1 MSNNILL
8 FFINFNMDKKDTNLI
23 PYEIF
28 SFNLWLFLTI
38 GYYIYMILCIVP
50 NKYFI
55 YYLKIDFLPNPY
67 WYTSIPTHILVS
79 LIFIFLFIKEKELIE
94 TIDNPPYKDLYYKE
108 LSLKEMRKE
117 IDIDR
122 KEGVLPD
129 AGDLREDIVNYV
141 LNM

>member
-1 MSNNILL
+1 MKN
-8 FFINFNMDKKDTNLI
+8 KKTDLI

-38 GYYIYMILCIVP
+38 GYYIYLILCIVP

-55 YYLKIDFLPNPY
+55 YYLKIDFLPDPY

-79 LIFIFLFIKEKELIE
+79 LIFIFVFIKEKELIE
-94 TIDNPPYKDLYYKE
+94 TIDNPPYKDQYYKE
-108 LSLKEMRKE
+108 LNLKEMKKE
-117 IDIDR
+117 IEIDR
-122 KEGVLPD
+122 KEGIVPD
-129 AGDLREDIVNYV
+129 AGDLREDIVKYV

>member
-1 MSNNILL
+1 MNN
-8 FFINFNMDKKDTNLI
+8 KKTDLI

-38 GYYIYMILCIVP
+38 GYYIYLILCIVP

-55 YYLKIDFLPNPY
+55 YYLKIDFLPDPY

-79 LIFIFLFIKEKELIE
+79 LIFIFVFIKEKELIE
-94 TIDNPPYKDLYYKE
+94 TIDNPPYEDQYYKE
-108 LSLKEMRKE
+108 LNLKGMKKE
-117 IDIDR
+117 IEIDR
-122 KEGVLPD
+122 KEGVVPD
-129 AGDLREDIVNYV
+129 AGDLREDIVKYV

>member
-1 MSNNILL
+1 MKN
-8 FFINFNMDKKDTNLI
+8 KKTDLI

-38 GYYIYMILCIVP
+38 GYYIYMILCIIP

-55 YYLKIDFLPNPY
+55 YYLKIDFLPDPY

-79 LIFIFLFIKEKELIE
+79 LIFIFVFIKEKELIE
-94 TIDNPPYKDLYYKE
+94 TIDNPPYKDQYYKE
-108 LSLKEMRKE
+108 LNLKEMKKE
-117 IDIDR
+117 IEIDR
-122 KEGVLPD
+122 KEGIVPD
-129 AGDLREDIVNYV
+129 AGDLREDIVKYV

>member
-1 MSNNILL
+1 MNN
-8 FFINFNMDKKDTNLI
+8 KKTDLI

-38 GYYIYMILCIVP
+38 GYYIYLILCIVP

-55 YYLKIDFLPNPY
+55 YYLKIDFLPDPY

-79 LIFIFLFIKEKELIE
+79 LIFIFVFIKEKELIE
-94 TIDNPPYKDLYYKE
+94 TIDNPPYKDIYYKE
-108 LSLKEMRKE
+108 LNLKEMKKE
-117 IDIDR
+117 IEIDR
-122 KEGVLPD
+122 KEGIVPD
-129 AGDLREDIVNYV
+129 AGDLREDIVKYV

>member
-1 MSNNILL
+1 
-8 FFINFNMDKKDTNLI
+8 MDKKDTNLI

-50 NKYFI
+50 NKYFE

-94 TIDNPPYKDLYYKE
+94 TIDNPPYKDVYYKE
-108 LSLKEMRKE
+108 ISLKEMRKE

-122 KEGVLPD
+122 KEGILPD
-129 AGDLREDIVNYV
+129 AGDLREDIVKYV

>member
-1 MSNNILL
+1 MKN
-8 FFINFNMDKKDTNLI
+8 KKTDLI

-55 YYLKIDFLPNPY
+55 YYLKIDFLPDPY

-94 TIDNPPYKDLYYKE
+94 TIDNPPYKDQYYKE
-108 LSLKEMRKE
+108 LNLKEMKKE
-117 IDIDR
+117 IEIDR
-122 KEGVLPD
+122 KEGIVPD
-129 AGDLREDIVNYV
+129 AGDLREDIVKYV

>member
-1 MSNNILL
+1 MKN
-8 FFINFNMDKKDTNLI
+8 KKTDLI

-38 GYYIYMILCIVP
+38 GYYIYMILCIIP

-55 YYLKIDFLPNPY
+55 YYLKIDFLPDPY

-79 LIFIFLFIKEKELIE
+79 LIFIFVFIKEKELIE
-94 TIDNPPYKDLYYKE
+94 TIDNPPYKDQYYKE
-108 LSLKEMRKE
+108 LNLKEMKKE
-117 IDIDR
+117 IEIDR
-122 KEGVLPD
+122 KEGVVPD
-129 AGDLREDIVNYV
+129 AGDLREDIVKYV

>member
-1 MSNNILL
+1 MNN
-8 FFINFNMDKKDTNLI
+8 KKTDLI

-55 YYLKIDFLPNPY
+55 YYLKIDFLPDPY

-79 LIFIFLFIKEKELIE
+79 LIFIFVFIKEKELIE
-94 TIDNPPYKDLYYKE
+94 TIDNPPYKDQYYKE
-108 LSLKEMRKE
+108 LNLNEMKKE
-117 IDIDR
+117 IEIDR
-122 KEGVLPD
+122 KEGVVPD
-129 AGDLREDIVNYV
+129 AGDLREDIVKYV

>member
-1 MSNNILL
+1 MNN
-8 FFINFNMDKKDTNLI
+8 KKTDLI

-38 GYYIYMILCIVP
+38 GYYIYMILCIIP

-55 YYLKIDFLPNPY
+55 YYLKIDFSPDPY

-79 LIFIFLFIKEKELIE
+79 LIFIFVFIKEKELIE
-94 TIDNPPYKDLYYKE
+94 TIDNPPYKDQYYKE
-108 LSLKEMRKE
+108 LNLKEMKKE
-117 IDIDR
+117 IEIDR
-122 KEGVLPD
+122 KEGIVPD
-129 AGDLREDIVNYV
+129 AGDLREDIVKYV

>member
-50 NKYFI
+50 NEYFT

-108 LSLKEMRKE
+108 LSLKEMKKE

>member
-1 MSNNILL
+1 MKN
-8 FFINFNMDKKDTNLI
+8 KKTDLI

-55 YYLKIDFLPNPY
+55 YYFKIAFLLDPY
-67 WYTSIPTHILVS
+67 WYTSIPSHILVS
-79 LIFIFLFIKEKELIE
+79 LIFIFVFIKEKELIE
-94 TIDNPPYKDLYYKE
+94 TIDNPPYKDQYYKE
-108 LSLKEMRKE
+108 LNLKEMKKE
-117 IDIDR
+117 IEIDR
-122 KEGVLPD
+122 KEGVVPD
-129 AGDLREDIVNYV
+129 AGDLREDIVKYV

>member
-1 MSNNILL
+1 MKN
-8 FFINFNMDKKDTNLI
+8 KKTDLI

-55 YYLKIDFLPNPY
+55 YYLKIDFLPDPY

-79 LIFIFLFIKEKELIE
+79 LIFIFVFIKEKELIE
-94 TIDNPPYKDLYYKE
+94 TIDNPPYKDQYYKE
-108 LSLKEMRKE
+108 LNLKEMKKE
-117 IDIDR
+117 IEIDR
-122 KEGVLPD
+122 KEGIVPD
-129 AGDLREDIVNYV
+129 AGDLREDIVKYV

>member
-1 MSNNILL
+1 MNN
-8 FFINFNMDKKDTNLI
+8 KKTDLI

-38 GYYIYMILCIVP
+38 GYYIYMILCIIP

-55 YYLKIDFLPNPY
+55 YYLKIDFLPDPY

-79 LIFIFLFIKEKELIE
+79 LIFIFVFIKEKELIE
-94 TIDNPPYKDLYYKE
+94 TIDNPPYKDQYYKE
-108 LSLKEMRKE
+108 LNLKEMKKE
-117 IDIDR
+117 IEIDR
-122 KEGVLPD
+122 KEGVVPD
-129 AGDLREDIVNYV
+129 AGDLREDIVKYV

>member
-1 MSNNILL
+1 MKN
-8 FFINFNMDKKDTNLI
+8 KKTDLI

-55 YYLKIDFLPNPY
+55 YYLKIDFLPDPY

-79 LIFIFLFIKEKELIE
+79 LIFIFVFIKEKELIE
-94 TIDNPPYKDLYYKE
+94 TIDNPPYKDQYYKE
-108 LSLKEMRKE
+108 LNLKEMKKE
-117 IDIDR
+117 IEIDR
-122 KEGVLPD
+122 KEGVVPD
-129 AGDLREDIVNYV
+129 AGDLREDIVKYV